1 MFYPLA
7 LLSAFALV
15 SSTAAATIF
24 DIEVSTPQA
33 DLIFTPAITV
43 SQVQAGQPNR
53 ILTNNL
59 PFSMR
64 RLGMLFDSIS
74 TPRTTA

>member
-1 MFYPLA
+1 MMFYPLA

-15 SSTAAATIF
+15 SSAAAATIF

-53 ILTNNL
+53 HTN
-59 PFSMR
+59 
-64 RLGMLFDSIS
+64 
-74 TPRTTA
+74 